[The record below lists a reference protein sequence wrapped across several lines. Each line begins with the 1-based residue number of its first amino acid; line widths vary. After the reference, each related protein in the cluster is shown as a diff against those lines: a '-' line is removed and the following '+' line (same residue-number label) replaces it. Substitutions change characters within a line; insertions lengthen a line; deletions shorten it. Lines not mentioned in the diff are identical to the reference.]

1 MLEAAEA
8 DLALEA
14 GFVQCE
20 GAPGIPEN
28 LAAKFVD
35 ANKRRFGL
43 RDGGVGP
50 VARCQTYQLHPS
62 CGTES
67 PLDMLMTL
75 QGVYEKSLGTLSPSP
90 RRSARVD
97 ARRKNLRTKTLD
109 PETGSRAGRLGGPV
123 LLSWQAERLGAC
135 PS

>member
-35 ANKRRFGL
+35 A
-43 RDGGVGP
+43 
-50 VARCQTYQLHPS
+50 
-62 CGTES
+62 
-67 PLDMLMTL
+67 
-75 QGVYEKSLGTLSPSP
+75 
-90 RRSARVD
+90 
-97 ARRKNLRTKTLD
+97 RRKNLRTKTLD
-109 PETGSRAGRLGGPV
+109 PETGSRAGRLGGGQC
-123 LLSWQAERLGAC
+123 S
-135 PS
+135 

>member
-35 ANKRRFGL
+35 ANKRRFEGFAMAASVL
-43 RDGGVGP
+43 SLAVRL
-50 VARCQTYQLHPS
+50 TELH
-62 CGTES
+62 
-67 PLDMLMTL
+67 
-75 QGVYEKSLGTLSPSP
+75 
-90 RRSARVD
+90 RSWDRTPFGHAHD
-97 ARRKNLRTKTLD
+97 A
-109 PETGSRAGRLGGPV
+109 AG
-123 LLSWQAERLGAC
+123 C
-135 PS
+135 I